1 MTTMGTPIDTAD
13 EDVAGF
19 DTPGLPAPAH
29 TARGTRPGASGGRRM
44 VHVRAA
50 WWSGTIMLV
59 LLVGVL
65 VFSAATGQFAT
76 TPAQVVASL
85 GRAISGT
92 RDEASALLDATLW
105 NVRFPRLLLG
115 ILVGAALAAGG
126 AVMQGVFGNPLAEPG
141 VIGVSSGAAV
151 GACLVIVFGW
161 GVTNPFT
168 LPLAAFAGGLLVTW
182 LVYLLARSGNRSMV
196 LTLVLTGIA
205 VNAVAGAVISF
216 LVFLA
221 DTASREQIIFWQ
233 MGSLNGATWTAVATT
248 AVVLGIGL
256 VGALLLVR
264 KLDLLALGERPAR
277 HAGVDVERLR
287 IVAILCVA
295 LLTSAAVAFAGIIGF
310 VGLIVP
316 HAVRLLTGPS
326 HRTLVPLS
334 ALGGALLLSVADLT
348 ARTAIPFADLPI
360 GIFTALV
367 GGPVFFVLLR
377 HTLKRQGVL

>member
-1 MTTMGTPIDTAD
+1 
-13 EDVAGF
+13 
-19 DTPGLPAPAH
+19 
-29 TARGTRPGASGGRRM
+29 M
-44 VHVRAA
+44 VHVGAA
-50 WWSGTIMLV
+50 WWSGTVMLV

-264 KLDLLALGERPAR
+264 KLDLLSLGERPAR